1 MAFSWALK
9 QYKEEAA
16 LKVITPLKA
25 QELKEKL
32 FDYLHQSPIN
42 LKAEKNHPSVFVN
55 LMESFGLIWLI
66 LQIQNIIF

>member
-1 MAFSWALK
+1 FKHVAINVQNYSFSEYSVVNDTMLNPIMAFSWALK

-42 LKAEKNHPSVFVN
+42 LKA
-55 LMESFGLIWLI
+55 
-66 LQIQNIIF
+66 